1 MAPGCCTTL
10 LKTATNFRLC
20 TYVTPIL
27 ITEVLRLV
35 AYVQQFQITLT
46 VKVIHKAIL
55 IRLVLQC
62 ISILMSHLLAIRLL
76 LPYKAV
82 ELV

>member
-10 LKTATNFRLC
+10 LKTATNFRPC

-46 VKVIHKAIL
+46 VKVIHNATL
-55 IRLVLQC
+55 IT
-62 ISILMSHLLAIRLL
+62 
-76 LPYKAV
+76 
-82 ELV
+82 